1 MARELRLGFAMG
13 GGVSL
18 GTFSG
23 AALSEAIKLAVLHGG
38 YTDGGQWQRYD
49 RVVIDV
55 FSGASAGAMALALML
70 RTLTERAPEAEE
82 RARHRLENDFGDEV
96 AEAFHRLPD
105 AAKRDLIAA
114 QAVQDAQEDVWVDE
128 VSIDRLLGM
137 DAGKPARPIND
148 RRSTIDGDPG
158 AERSGSTADSRA
170 TDSSLPY
177 TAGILDRG
185 AVDDI
190 ARHRIGFSGALDLS
204 GRRLLAD
211 RVLFACTLSNTTPI
225 LVDSRRDLDPSKVG
239 WLGLA
244 DGLTSYE
251 HKEVRVFDLSFV
263 ERAPDSPSRW
273 CRYHAADKVED
284 PTTGIGDLRGSR
296 AWAKITA
303 TAIACGA
310 FPFAFEPVV
319 LTRKRY
325 EFAERWP
332 KRLSD
337 AGIDAYPFT
346 YFDGGAFN
354 NEPIREAFRMAA
366 FMDALRPGHD
376 YDRRIIFV
384 DPKVGVV
391 DPDFRVPVHVQW
403 LLQESNALKALGGAD
418 LVRKASLDRLAPH
431 AASVL
436 TAFMDQAQMVE
447 EDKVYGARRRFQE
460 RATVR
465 GILAHAL
472 SNHPAARD
480 FEKLRNYCD
489 GRLAERADR
498 IAMPE
503 GAIDL
508 TGELNRVIAEE
519 PGYLPDLRGR
529 AERFHGLVHPER
541 STHAAQWLRALAF
554 VALDL
559 AMDMPGKRANDRLI
573 AIAPVLDVGPPPQG
587 QTIELPGGRVAGF
600 GGFTSAVPGR
610 YETAMGRYCAREFL
624 EAAHMIPSADPPAP
638 APLWGPGQEADYR
651 RDLDRGLGL
660 LAERV
665 GEAVRASHLVHIFPG
680 VDTALKA
687 AVAKIAVNKVA
698 GLSRTPHPTTH
709 FQFNIAVPD
718 GRYELDGP
726 GLADRDLGAIK
737 AAELVMQAGA
747 GAATGSGPSPSPAS
761 APAWFIVT
769 FVDWDEEAGAWSGPF
784 IDEDA
789 QMLPIHRDGP
799 GPLPDR
805 LVCTVALPDADL
817 VRQATLWPDG
827 RFTATLDVATH
838 EGERGIAGFWG
849 VEAGVAGL
857 EERLW

>member
-38 YTDGGQWQRYD
+38 YSDDAGQWRRYD

-70 RTLTERAPEAEE
+70 RTLTQRSPDAEA
-82 RARHRLENDFGDEV
+82 RARHRLENDLGDDV
-96 AEAFHRLPD
+96 AEAFRSLPD

-114 QAVQDAQEDVWVDE
+114 QAVQDAQEEVWVDE
-128 VSIDRLLGM
+128 VSIDRLLGV
-137 DAGKPARPIND
+137 DAGT
-148 RRSTIDGDPG
+148 SDP
-158 AERSGSTADSRA
+158 
-170 TDSSLPY
+170 SLPY

-190 ARHRIGFSGALDLS
+190 ARQRIGFQGPLDLS

-211 RVLFACTLSNTTPI
+211 RVLFACTLSNATPV
-225 LVDSRRDLDPSKVG
+225 LVDARGDLEASKAG
-239 WLGLA
+239 WLGLG

-273 CRYHAADKVED
+273 CRYHAADKVAD

-332 KRLSD
+332 ERLAD

-391 DPDFRVPVHVQW
+391 DPGFRVPVHVQW
-403 LLQESNALKALGGAD
+403 LLREPNAFESLGGAH
-418 LVRKASLDRLAPH
+418 LIRKTSIDRLAPH
-431 AASVL
+431 AGSVL
-436 TAFMDQAQMVE
+436 TAFMDQARMVE
-447 EDKVYGARRRFQE
+447 EDKVYGARRRFRE
-460 RATVR
+460 RDVVR
-465 GILAHAL
+465 GILAGAL
-472 SNHPAARD
+472 SDHPGAGDFDALRD
-480 FEKLRNYCD
+480 YCD
-489 GRLAERADR
+489 ARLAERAHR

-508 TGELNRVIAEE
+508 TGELRRVIAEE
-519 PGYLPDLRGR
+519 PGHLPNLQGR
-529 AERFHGLVHPER
+529 AGRFRELAHPER
-541 STHAAQWLRALAF
+541 SNHAAQWLRALAF

-573 AIAPVLDVGPPPQG
+573 AIAPVLGVGDRRQPRAV
-587 QTIELPGGRVAGF
+587 ELPGGRVAGF

-610 YETAMGRYCAREFL
+610 YETAMGRYCARGFL
-624 EAAHMIPSADPPAP
+624 EAARMIKPTSQPAA
-638 APLWGPGQEADYR
+638 APLWGPGQEAEYR

-665 GEAVRASHLVHIFPG
+665 GQAVRASHLVHIFPG
-680 VDTALKA
+680 VDAALKA
-687 AVAKIAVNKVA
+687 AVAKIAVNKVS
-698 GLSRTPHPTTH
+698 GLSRAQTPRTR

-718 GRYELDGP
+718 RRYELDGP
-726 GLADRDLGAIK
+726 GLADPDLGAIK
-737 AAELVMQAGA
+737 A
-747 GAATGSGPSPSPAS
+747 GSGRSPDHAS
-761 APAWFIVT
+761 NAAPGWVIVV
-769 FVDWDEEAGAWSGPF
+769 FADWDEEESAWSGPF
-784 IDEDA
+784 LDEDA

-817 VRQATLWPDG
+817 VREAKLWPDG
-827 RFTATLDVATH
+827 HFTGALDLANH
-838 EGERGIAGFWG
+838 DGHRGIAGFWG
-849 VEAGVAGL
+849 VEPGVVGL
-857 EERLW
+857 EEGLW

>member
-38 YTDGGQWQRYD
+38 YTDDAGQWQRYD

-70 RTLTERAPEAEE
+70 RTLTERSAEAEE
-82 RARHRLENDFGDEV
+82 RARQRLENDFG
-96 AEAFHRLPD
+96 AELAAAFRGLPD

-128 VSIDRLLGM
+128 VSIDRLLGV
-137 DAGKPARPIND
+137 DAGKP
-148 RRSTIDGDPG
+148 GD
-158 AERSGSTADSRA
+158 ARSGSTAGPGA
-170 TDSSLPY
+170 TDPNLPY
-177 TAGILDRG
+177 TAGLVDRG
-185 AVDDI
+185 AVDAI
-190 ARHRIGFSGALDLS
+190 ARHRIGFQGTLDLS

-225 LVDSRRDLDPSKVG
+225 LVDARGDLQASDAG
-239 WLGLA
+239 WLGLG

-273 CRYHAADKVED
+273 CRYHAADKVAD

-332 KRLSD
+332 KRLAD
-337 AGIDAYPFT
+337 AGLDAYPFT

-391 DPDFRVPVHVQW
+391 DPRFRVPVHVQW
-403 LLQESNALKALGGAD
+403 LLQESNALGALGGAD

-447 EDKVYGARRRFQE
+447 EDKVYGARRRFEE
-460 RATVR
+460 RDVVR
-465 GILAHAL
+465 NILAGAL
-472 SNHPAARD
+472 SDHPGAGD
-480 FEKLRNYCD
+480 FDALADYCSA
-489 GRLAERADR
+489 RLAERAR
-498 IAMPE
+498 RTAMPE
-503 GAIDL
+503 GAMDL
-508 TGELNRVIAEE
+508 TGELRRVIAEE
-519 PGYLPDLRGR
+519 PDNLPDLQGQ
-529 AERFHGLVHPER
+529 ADHFHAMTQPEQ
-541 STHAAQWLRALAF
+541 SPYAQQWLRALAF

-573 AIAPVLDVGPPPQG
+573 AIAPVLGVGSGLQP
-587 QTIELPGGRVAGF
+587 QTIDLPGGRVAGF

-610 YETAMGRYCAREFL
+610 YEVAMGRYCAREFL
-624 EAAHMIPSADPPAP
+624 EAAHMIPLARQPAP
-638 APLWGPGQEADYR
+638 APLWGPGQEASYR

-660 LAERV
+660 LARRV
-665 GEAVRASHLVHIFPG
+665 GEAVKESHLVHIFPG
-680 VDTALKA
+680 VDAALKA
-687 AVAKIAVNKVA
+687 AVAKIAMNKVA
-698 GLSRTPHPTTH
+698 GLSKAQTPKVR

-737 AAELVMQAGA
+737 ASQLVRQAGA
-747 GAATGSGPSPSPAS
+747 RARAAPAP
-761 APAWFIVT
+761 APAWFILS
-769 FVDWDEEAGAWSGPF
+769 FLDWDEEAGAWSGPF
-784 IDEDA
+784 IDEAA

-827 RFTATLDVATH
+827 RFTGTLDVDAH
-838 EGERGIAGFWG
+838 DGQRGIAGFWG
-849 VEAGVAGL
+849 VEPGVVGL
-857 EERLW
+857 EEGLW